1 MNSIDDEKC
10 VYLQCT
16 SVCAPKFFDDI
27 VVVGAGDKCL
37 SSNIALLFNHSL
49 GPCKGPS
56 PLKNPRED
64 HATLRVHSIWRYN
77 EHSYGEP
84 LVKFLDILTN
94 H

>member
-49 GPCKGPS
+49 VAWKGPS
-56 PLKNPRED
+56 PKKNLRED
-64 HATLRVHSIWRYN
+64 HYSKLTQPYDYTQ
-77 EHSYGEP
+77 YGAITNA
-84 LVKFLDILTN
+84 LITN